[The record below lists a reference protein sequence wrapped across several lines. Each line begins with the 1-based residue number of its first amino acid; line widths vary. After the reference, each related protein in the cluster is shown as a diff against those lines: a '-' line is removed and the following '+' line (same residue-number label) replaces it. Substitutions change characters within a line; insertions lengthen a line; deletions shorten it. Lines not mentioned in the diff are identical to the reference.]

1 FMMPGSVSWIRSK
14 NLPKLA
20 GPFLQTVSLER
31 KSPAAMIQQLELDQA
46 GMAKDLTKNRRVVMP
61 SWTEHEEI
69 KELQQ
74 FYSRNKVRTTKYTF
88 ISFIPKNLFEQLHR
102 FANVYF
108 VFLGALNF
116 VPIVNAFQPEISI
129 IPIVFVMS
137 ITAVK
142 DLWED
147 QRRKKS
153 DQQVNNFIW
162 ICMVKC
168 QSYTVSLN
176 L

>member
-1 FMMPGSVSWIRSK
+1 
-14 NLPKLA
+14 
-20 GPFLQTVSLER
+20 
-31 KSPAAMIQQLELDQA
+31 MIQQLESDQG

-74 FYSRNKVRTTKYTF
+74 SYSRNKVRTTKYTF
-88 ISFIPKNLFEQLHR
+88 LSFLPKNLFEQLHR

-116 VPIVNAFQPEISI
+116 VPIVNAFQPEISV
-129 IPIVFVMS
+129 IPIIFVMA

-147 QRRKKS
+147 QRRRKS
-153 DQQVNNFIW
+153 DQKINN
-162 ICMVKC
+162 CSCEV
-168 QSYTVSLN
+168 YDR
-176 L
+176 

>member
-1 FMMPGSVSWIRSK
+1 
-14 NLPKLA
+14 
-20 GPFLQTVSLER
+20 
-31 KSPAAMIQQLELDQA
+31 MIQQLDMDQ
-46 GMAKDLTKNRRVVMP
+46 GGTVKDLAKNRRLVMP
-61 SWTEHEEI
+61 SWTEDEEV

-74 FYSRNKVRTTKYTF
+74 SYCRNKVRTTKYTF
-88 ISFIPKNLFEQLHR
+88 LSFIPKNLFEQLHR

-147 QRRKKS
+147 QRRRKS
-153 DQQVNNFIW
+153 DQKVNN
-162 ICMVKC
+162 CLCDV
-168 QSYTVSLN
+168 YDR
-176 L
+176 

>member
-1 FMMPGSVSWIRSK
+1 MLGIE

-20 GPFLQTVSLER
+20 GPFLKTDK
-31 KSPAAMIQQLELDQA
+31 KSPAAMIQQLEQDQGG
-46 GMAKDLTKNRRVVMP
+46 GMAKDLAKNRRVVMP
-61 SWTEHEEI
+61 SWTEPEEI

-74 FYSRNKVRTTKYTF
+74 SYSRNKIRTTKYTF
-88 ISFIPKNLFEQLHR
+88 LSFIPKNLFEQLHR

-108 VFLGALNF
+108 IFLGALNF

-129 IPIVFVMS
+129 IPIVFVIS

-153 DQQVNNFIW
+153 DQKVNNRL
-162 ICMVKC
+162 CDV
-168 QSYTVSLN
+168 YDR
-176 L
+176 

>member
-1 FMMPGSVSWIRSK
+1 MLGIE

-20 GPFLQTVSLER
+20 GPFLKTEW
-31 KSPAAMIQQLELDQA
+31 KSPAAMIQQLEQDQGG
-46 GMAKDLTKNRRVVMP
+46 GMAKDLAKNRRVVMP
-61 SWTEHEEI
+61 SWTDDEEI

-74 FYSRNKVRTTKYTF
+74 SYSSNKVQTTKYTF
-88 ISFIPKNLFEQLHR
+88 LSFIPKNLFEQLHR

-147 QRRKKS
+147 QRRRKS
-153 DQQVNNFIW
+153 DQKVNN
-162 ICMVKC
+162 CLCDV
-168 QSYTVSLN
+168 YDR
-176 L
+176 

>member
-1 FMMPGSVSWIRSK
+1 MLGIE

-20 GPFLQTVSLER
+20 GPFLKTER
-31 KSPAAMIQQLELDQA
+31 KSPAAMIQQLEQDQGG
-46 GMAKDLTKNRRVVMP
+46 GMAKDLAKNRRVVMP
-61 SWTEHEEI
+61 SWTDDEEI

-74 FYSRNKVRTTKYTF
+74 SYSRNKVRTTKYTF
-88 ISFIPKNLFEQLHR
+88 LSFIPKNLFEQLHR

-153 DQQVNNFIW
+153 DQKVNN
-162 ICMVKC
+162 CLCDV
-168 QSYTVSLN
+168 YDR
-176 L
+176 

>member
-1 FMMPGSVSWIRSK
+1 MLGIEK
-14 NLPKLA
+14 LPELA
-20 GPFLQTVSLER
+20 GPGSSR
-31 KSPAAMIQQLELDQA
+31 SKRSRAAMIQSLELDQ
-46 GMAKDLTKNRRVVMP
+46 GVLAKDLTKNRRIVMP
-61 SWTEHEEI
+61 SWTEDEEV

-74 FYSRNKVRTTKYTF
+74 SYCRNKVRTTKYTF
-88 ISFIPKNLFEQLHR
+88 LSFIPKNLFEQLHR

-129 IPIVFVMS
+129 IPIVCVMS

-147 QRRKKS
+147 QRRRKS
-153 DQQVNNFIW
+153 DQKVNN
-162 ICMVKC
+162 CLCDV
-168 QSYTVSLN
+168 YDR
-176 L
+176 

>member
-1 FMMPGSVSWIRSK
+1 MLGIE

-20 GPFLQTVSLER
+20 GPFLKTER
-31 KSPAAMIQQLELDQA
+31 KSPAAMIQQLEQDQGG
-46 GMAKDLTKNRRVVMP
+46 GMAKDLAKNRRVVMP
-61 SWTEHEEI
+61 SWTDDEEI

-74 FYSRNKVRTTKYTF
+74 SYNRNKVRTNKYTF
-88 ISFIPKNLFEQLHR
+88 LSFIPKNLFEQLHR

-108 VFLGALNF
+108 VFLCALNF

-137 ITAVK
+137 VTAVK

-147 QRRKKS
+147 QRRRKS
-153 DQQVNNFIW
+153 DQKVNN
-162 ICMVKC
+162 CLCDV
-168 QSYTVSLN
+168 YDR
-176 L
+176 

>member
-1 FMMPGSVSWIRSK
+1 MLGIE

-20 GPFLQTVSLER
+20 GPFLKTDK
-31 KSPAAMIQQLELDQA
+31 KSPAAMIQQLEQDQGG
-46 GMAKDLTKNRRVVMP
+46 GMAKDLAKNRRVVMP
-61 SWTEHEEI
+61 SWTEPEEI
-69 KELQQ
+69 NELQQ
-74 FYSRNKVRTTKYTF
+74 SYSRNKIRTTKYTF
-88 ISFIPKNLFEQLHR
+88 LSFVPKNLFEQLHR

-108 VFLGALNF
+108 IFLGALNF

-153 DQQVNNFIW
+153 DQKVNNRL
-162 ICMVKC
+162 CDV
-168 QSYTVSLN
+168 YDR
-176 L
+176 

>member
-1 FMMPGSVSWIRSK
+1 MLGIE

-31 KSPAAMIQQLELDQA
+31 KSPAAMIQQLEQEHGG
-46 GMAKDLTKNRRVVMP
+46 GMTKDLTKNRKVVMP
-61 SWTEHEEI
+61 SWTEDEEI

-74 FYSRNKVRTTKYTF
+74 SYSRNKVRTTKYTF
-88 ISFIPKNLFEQLHR
+88 LSFIPKNLFEQLHR

-108 VFLGALNF
+108 IFLGALNF

-147 QRRKKS
+147 QRRRKS
-153 DQQVNNFIW
+153 DQQVNNLLCDVFDR
-162 ICMVKC
+162 
-168 QSYTVSLN
+168 
-176 L
+176 

>member
-1 FMMPGSVSWIRSK
+1 MFGIE

-20 GPFLQTVSLER
+20 GPFLKTER
-31 KSPAAMIQQLELDQA
+31 KSPAAMIQQLEQDQGG
-46 GMAKDLTKNRRVVMP
+46 GMAKDLAKNRRVVMP
-61 SWTEHEEI
+61 SWTDDEEI

-74 FYSRNKVRTTKYTF
+74 SYNRNKVRTNKYTF
-88 ISFIPKNLFEQLHR
+88 LSFIPKNLFEQLHR

-108 VFLGALNF
+108 VFLCALNF

-137 ITAVK
+137 VTAVK

-147 QRRKKS
+147 QRRRKS
-153 DQQVNNFIW
+153 DQKVNN
-162 ICMVKC
+162 CLCDV
-168 QSYTVSLN
+168 YDR
-176 L
+176 

>member
-1 FMMPGSVSWIRSK
+1 MLGIE

-20 GPFLQTVSLER
+20 GPFLKTER
-31 KSPAAMIQQLELDQA
+31 KSPAAMIQQLEQDQGG
-46 GMAKDLTKNRRVVMP
+46 GMAKDLAKNRRVVMP
-61 SWTEHEEI
+61 SWTDDEEI

-74 FYSRNKVRTTKYTF
+74 LYSRNKVQTTKYTF
-88 ISFIPKNLFEQLHR
+88 LSFIPKNLFEQLHR

-147 QRRKKS
+147 QRRRKS
-153 DQQVNNFIW
+153 DQKVNN
-162 ICMVKC
+162 CLCDV
-168 QSYTVSLN
+168 YDR
-176 L
+176 

>member
-1 FMMPGSVSWIRSK
+1 LLCSFVFSLLCKNVTGSVSKTMLQYFLEGIY
-14 NLPKLA
+14 LA
-20 GPFLQTVSLER
+20 
-31 KSPAAMIQQLELDQA
+31 
-46 GMAKDLTKNRRVVMP
+46 KNRRVVMP

-74 FYSRNKVRTTKYTF
+74 SYSRNKVRTTKYTF

-153 DQQVNNFIW
+153 DQQVNNRLCDI
-162 ICMVKC
+162 
-168 QSYTVSLN
+168 YDR
-176 L
+176 

>member
-1 FMMPGSVSWIRSK
+1 MLGIE

-20 GPFLQTVSLER
+20 GPFLKTDK
-31 KSPAAMIQQLELDQA
+31 KSPAAMIQQLEQDQGG
-46 GMAKDLTKNRRVVMP
+46 GMAKDLVKNRRVVMP
-61 SWTEHEEI
+61 SWTEPEEI

-74 FYSRNKVRTTKYTF
+74 SYSRNKIRTTKYTF
-88 ISFIPKNLFEQLHR
+88 LSFIPKNLFEQLHR

-108 VFLGALNF
+108 IFLGALNF

-129 IPIVFVMS
+129 IPIVFVIS

-153 DQQVNNFIW
+153 DQKVNNRL
-162 ICMVKC
+162 CDV
-168 QSYTVSLN
+168 YDR
-176 L
+176 